1 MIDLGGT
8 SVLLMGVLA
17 GAVLVGALVQSVVG
31 LGLGLLV
38 APVTAIVHP
47 AWVPVLPLW
56 LALLVAGVML
66 RGEWHRIDWRVLGW
80 MLPSRI
86 PGTVIGVWLVVHFT
100 EPQLEIAIAVMVLV
114 GVLVSVRTTMVPV
127 NPVTMV
133 VAGVTAGATGT
144 ATSVGGPPIALLLQ
158 HREAAQMRS
167 TLSVFFFIGII
178 FSLVGLACAG
188 EVSGEA
194 SKVALLLAPMVVG
207 GFWIGSRIRDR
218 LPQERL
224 RAAVLA
230 TCAVAA
236 FALLLRAIS

>member
-8 SVLLMGVLA
+8 SVLLLVVLA
-17 GAVLVGALVQSVVG
+17 AAVLLGALVQSVVG

-38 APVTAIVHP
+38 APMAAIVNT

-56 LALLVAGVML
+56 LALLVAAVMM
-66 RGEWHRIDWRVLGW
+66 RGEWRRIDWRVLAW
-80 MLPSRI
+80 MVPARI

-114 GVLVSVRTTMVPV
+114 GVLVSVRTTDVPI
-127 NPVTMV
+127 NPATMLA
-133 VAGVTAGATGT
+133 AGVTSGATGT

-167 TLSVFFFIGII
+167 TMSVFFFVGAII
-178 FSLVGLACAG
+178 SLIGLAFAG
-188 EVSGEA
+188 EVSAEA
-194 SKVALLLAPMVVG
+194 STVALLLAPFVVG

-224 RAAVLA
+224 RGAVLA
-230 TCAVAA
+230 TCVVAA
-236 FALLLRAIS
+236 LALMFRAVS